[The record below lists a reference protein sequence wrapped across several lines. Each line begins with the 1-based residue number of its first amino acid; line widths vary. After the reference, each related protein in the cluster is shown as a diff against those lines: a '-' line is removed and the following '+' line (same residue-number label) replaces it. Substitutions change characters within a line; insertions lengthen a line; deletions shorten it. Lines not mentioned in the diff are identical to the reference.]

1 VSPRLT
7 LATTRRVVNQLR
19 RDPRTVALMV
29 LLPTLLIILF
39 RYVLNSQAAFNA
51 VIPTLLC
58 IFPFNIM
65 FVVTSVATLR
75 ERTTGTLE
83 RLMTLPIGKID
94 LLAGY
99 ALAFGLFA
107 VIEVGVVA
115 AVCIAWLGL
124 TVAGSVALLV
134 VIAVLDALLGMALG
148 LFVSAFARTEFQAVQ
163 FMPLFAFPQVLLCGL
178 FQPRD
183 HMIGVLSGLSDV
195 LPLSYAVDAIKLVTS
210 STQVTGELVRDMG
223 IVFVC
228 ILLALFLGAAT
239 LQRRTG

>member
-1 VSPRLT
+1 MSPRLT

-99 ALAFGLFA
+99 ALAFGRFA
-107 VIEVGVVA
+107 VIEVGWLLRSA
-115 AVCIAWLGL
+115 SRGWASQSQARWRCWWSSPCSMPCLAWH
-124 TVAGSVALLV
+124 
-134 VIAVLDALLGMALG
+134 
-148 LFVSAFARTEFQAVQ
+148 SA
-163 FMPLFAFPQVLLCGL
+163 C
-178 FQPRD
+178 
-183 HMIGVLSGLSDV
+183 S
-195 LPLSYAVDAIKLVTS
+195 
-210 STQVTGELVRDMG
+210 
-223 IVFVC
+223 
-228 ILLALFLGAAT
+228 
-239 LQRRTG
+239 